1 VKTALISGLGNGQ
14 AKRRLLLKEVNLS
27 NRVLEVVD
35 YDPNWKK
42 TFETER
48 ALLTKA
54 IGINAVKIEH
64 IGSTSVIG
72 LAAKPV
78 IDILIEV
85 TNLKELDTAN
95 ENLKAL
101 GYKIKGENGISGRR
115 YYQKGGNQRTH
126 HIHAFQTNDL
136 HLDRHRAFKEYLIAH
151 PTIATEYAAIKKQAV
166 SKSGNINVYMVLKND
181 FIQKHEKLALQW
193 FGN

>member
-1 VKTALISGLGNGQ
+1 M
-14 AKRRLLLKEVNLS
+14 S
-27 NRVLEVVD
+27 NRVLEVFD

-72 LAAKPV
+72 LAAKPIV
-78 IDILIEV
+78 DILIEV
-85 TNLKELDTAN
+85 SNLKELDTAN
-95 ENLKAL
+95 ENLKSL

-115 YYQKGGNQRTH
+115 YYQKGGNLRTH
-126 HIHAFQTNDL
+126 HVHAFQTNDL

-151 PTIATEYAAIKKQAV
+151 PAIATEYAAIKKQAAF
-166 SKSGNINVYMVLKND
+166 KSGNNINVYMVLKNS
-181 FIQKHEKLALQW
+181 FIQTHEKLALQW